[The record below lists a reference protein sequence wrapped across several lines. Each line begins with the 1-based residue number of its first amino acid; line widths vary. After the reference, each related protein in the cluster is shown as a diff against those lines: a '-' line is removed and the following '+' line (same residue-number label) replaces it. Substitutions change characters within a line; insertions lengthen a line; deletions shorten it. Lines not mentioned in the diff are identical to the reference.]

1 MRQGAPLA
9 LAPLSYLPH
18 SIGEDVDD
26 LLVWG
31 GDHTL
36 PVDFNDPMSHSD
48 ASSLGYSPSHE
59 AADLSESKARLPLG
73 QGTGWG

>member
-1 MRQGAPLA
+1 M
-9 LAPLSYLPH
+9 
-18 SIGEDVDD
+18 DN

-36 PVDFNDPMSHSD
+36 SIDFNDPVSHAD

-59 AADLSESKARLPLG
+59 AADLSESRTKLPLMG
-73 QGTGWG
+73 RKLGGGRTLSFLEPSAPSTFFSEKLP